1 MIDPRGG
8 DAGLLVQLAA
18 PATPQGEGLPP
29 SETALVAA
37 SSAIDRARADWS
49 RSARAMSAVARAR
62 RLGSRHR
69 RQATNLA
76 WNVVRGRRLLEVL
89 VGAPDGGAPS
99 RRLVEAAA
107 VLWGRAPL
115 EVIGDGSARDG
126 VADPRHALLSWVFQ
140 STPSPARAL
149 GVAASLPDWFAT
161 ELLRDR
167 EPEDAASLAVS
178 LLERAPLTLR
188 VVAGRADR
196 DDVVAALAAEGVIA
210 EPSPLSPHALVVQGY
225 TNVPGLDA
233 YKRGLIDVQD
243 AGSQILA
250 GLVRGERII
259 DVCAGAGGKTL
270 AIAGALPAARLLACD
285 VRRPALDEGL
295 RRAKREDVHE
305 RIRFLTIQPEG
316 RLPKA
321 VRKFGLADTVLV
333 DAPCTGS
340 GSLRREPAM
349 RWARSP
355 LDVARLPKTQV
366 AIIDRFAHTVAPGGR
381 LIYATCSLFGVEN
394 EAVVRAFL
402 KGRTDF
408 ELVPVGEVLSAEVLT
423 AVGPS
428 PDGMLRLRPDRH
440 GCDGFFGAVLLR
452 R

>member
-18 PATPQGEGLPP
+18 PATPIGEGLPP
-29 SETALVAA
+29 SQTALGAA
-37 SSAIDRARADWS
+37 ANAIDRARADWS
-49 RSARAMSAVARAR
+49 RSARAMGAVARDR

-76 WNVVRGRRLLEVL
+76 WDVVRARRLLEVL
-89 VGAPDGGAPS
+89 VGAPDGGALS

-107 VLWGRAPL
+107 VLWRRAPL
-115 EVIGDGSARDG
+115 DVIEDSEARDG
-126 VADPRHALLSWVFQ
+126 VADPRHALLSWVFE

-161 ELLRDR
+161 EVLRGR
-167 EPEDAASLAVS
+167 EMADAASLAVS

-188 VVAGRADR
+188 VVAGRTDR
-196 DDVVAALAAEGVIA
+196 AAVVAALAAEGVVA
-210 EPSPLSPHALVVQGY
+210 TPSPLSLQGLVVQGY
-225 TNVPGLDA
+225 PNVPGLEA
-233 YKRGLIDVQD
+233 HKRGLIDVQD

-250 GLVRGERII
+250 SLVSGDRII
-259 DVCAGAGGKTL
+259 DACSGAGGKTL
-270 AIAGALPAARLLACD
+270 AIAGARPEARLLACD
-285 VRRPALDEGL
+285 VRRPALDEGV
-295 RRAKREDVHE
+295 RRAQREGVHE

-321 VRKFGLADTVLV
+321 VRKFGLADTVLI

-355 LDVARLPKTQV
+355 LDVSRLPKLQG
-366 AIIDRFAHTVAPGGR
+366 AILDRFADTVASGGR

-394 EAVVRAFL
+394 EAVVSAFL
-402 KGRTDF
+402 SRRPDF
-408 ELVPVGEVLSAEVLT
+408 ELVPVEGVLPAEVFA

-428 PDGMLRLRPDRH
+428 PDGMLRLRPDLH